1 MDIYMAGSTFK
12 ELNSWMQEK
21 GYNKL
26 FSQLN
31 DRKEIANWVEY
42 RKHHPE
48 TKSKLF
54 VDSGAFSV
62 HTLNTEE
69 QIAKRGGKLLEVD
82 VDEYIDYLNANTE
95 QLTVYAQVDYIP
107 GIYGKKRTQ
116 KELDESPEKSW
127 ENYKYMAPKLK
138 EKHKLMPVFHQ
149 GEDWQWLDNM
159 LNYVDPDGDHIDY
172 IGIAPGKDLSVQER
186 RMFLDR
192 VFDHIVRSTNP
203 NVKTHALGITSL
215 WMLELYPFTSA
226 DSTSW
231 IMTAVT
237 GSIFTPN
244 GTVTLSE
251 QTQGKGINYH
261 NMKDQN
267 VKQHI
272 KEYVES
278 KGYTIEGL
286 TSDYKQ
292 REMFNIMYL
301 NEWAD
306 NYKWKERNLKLGQL
320 F

>member
-12 ELNSWMQEK
+12 ELNGWMQER

-42 RKHHPE
+42 RKQHPE

-54 VDSGAFSV
+54 VDSGAFTA
-62 HTLNTEE
+62 HTKGVE
-69 QIAKRGGKLLEVD
+69 ID
-82 VDEYIDYLNANTE
+82 CDEYIDYLNKNSDY
-95 QLTVYAQVDYIP
+95 LTVYAQLDDIP
-107 GIYGKKRTQ
+107 GQYGRPRTTQ
-116 KELDESPEKSW
+116 ELKESPEKSW
-127 ENYKYMAPKLK
+127 NNYLYMAPKLK
-138 EKHKLMPVFHQ
+138 DKVKLMPVFHQ
-149 GEDWQWLDNM
+149 GEDYKWLDNM
-159 LNYVDPDGDHIDY
+159 LNYQDENGNFIDY

-186 RMFLDR
+186 RMFLDE
-192 VFDHIVRSTNP
+192 VFDHIVRSKNP

-251 QTQGKGINYH
+251 QTQDKGTNYH
-261 NMKDQN
+261 NITNPELKKSIDN
-267 VKQHI
+267 
-272 KEYVES
+272 YVTS

-286 TSDYKQ
+286 TKDYKQ

-301 NEWAD
+301 NEWAS